1 MDVMPEFLIYDKA
14 AVGKKIQE
22 KRLALGFTQDKL
34 AERLGKSLRFIA
46 EIERGAVGISME
58 TLLALCGILKATPND
73 LLLPQAKEPDSQLEW
88 LIQSLTHCPDSV
100 RSTAIELVRTY
111 LRSV

>member
-1 MDVMPEFLIYDKA
+1 MSEFLLYDKA
-14 AVGKKIQE
+14 TVGKKIQD
-22 KRLALGFTQDKL
+22 KRLALGFTQDML
-34 AERLGKSLRFIA
+34 AERLGKSLRFVA
-46 EIERGAVGISME
+46 EIERGAVGVSIG
-58 TLLALCGILKATPND
+58 TLLALCGVLKTTPND

-100 RSTAIELVRTY
+100 RLTAIELVRTY